1 MKELKHYYR
10 QVSAWLPCGGRLKKQ
25 LMSSI
30 TATVDGYLAEHPEAD
45 FAALQAHFGSPQ
57 QIASAFVDEMETEEL
72 LNALRIRRKSLAL
85 FWASQSQSL
94 QFGNSQC
101 CLHGYSQFLIFLV
114 TALQKC
120 ISLTNKVGP

>member
-72 LNALRIRRKSLAL
+72 LNALRIRRKIVSIIFGCIIAILAI
-85 FWASQSQSL
+85 WAI
-94 QFGNSQC
+94 FM
-101 CLHGYSQFLIFLV
+101 LIL
-114 TALQKC
+114 C
-120 ISLTNKVGP
+120 ISGLIATFGHVKVIGPI